1 MKNLFNN
8 YILRLENLSVIRLPK
23 LTITY
28 ARATH
33 PSEYFVKKS
42 STSGSLGA
50 YSLEWVKYFD
60 LKNYTAANS
69 NHS

>member
-33 PSEYFVKKS
+33 PSEYFVK
-42 STSGSLGA
+42 
-50 YSLEWVKYFD
+50 EVI
-60 LKNYTAANS
+60 
-69 NHS
+69 H